1 MLWIGGR
8 LREVIARG
16 GSTVVRSIM
25 FLHVN
30 VLWSFHIAD
39 HCSQNMGDSLI
50 TNIPDLLSVSLSQA
64 H

>member
-1 MLWIGGR
+1 M
-8 LREVIARG
+8 IARG
-16 GSTVVRSIM
+16 GSTVVRSVL

-39 HCSQNMGDSLI
+39 HCSENMGDLLI
-50 TNIPDLLSVSLSQA
+50 MNIPDLLSVSLSKA